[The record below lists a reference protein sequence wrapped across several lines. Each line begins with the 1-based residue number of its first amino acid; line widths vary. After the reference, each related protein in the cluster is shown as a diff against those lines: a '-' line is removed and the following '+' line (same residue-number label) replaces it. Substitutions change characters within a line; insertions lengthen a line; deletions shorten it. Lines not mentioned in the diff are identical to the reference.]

1 MSQWRCRLN
10 RESSPAHRLEHELRY
25 ALVAQLV
32 SESELWVDLGCGTGV
47 AAAAGLD
54 GRLPERAIL
63 VDVDEDALAEAGGE
77 LPGAEALRA
86 DLGSAEGVA
95 AVRDAL
101 GDAQAIVTCF
111 QTLAHLEDF
120 VPCVELLVGLGE
132 RCSVV
137 LSVPNDA
144 FWPVANPFHL
154 TMWGEGAVD
163 ELRRLL
169 PHDHFV
175 LEQVPLAASA
185 IVGAG
190 EVELALG
197 SARVTAKRV
206 PSDFVL
212 AFGTRAGELAPVAA
226 TRLIDS
232 TAQRRYE
239 RKRDSELAVLA
250 ARVAEL
256 EQAG

>member
-1 MSQWRCRLN
+1 MSQWQRRLTQ
-10 RESSPAHRLEHELRY
+10 ESSPARRLEHELRY

-32 SESELWVDLGCGTGV
+32 RESELWVDLGCGTG
-47 AAAAGLD
+47 AAAAVGLD
-54 GRLPERAIL
+54 GCLPERAIL
-63 VDVDEDALAEAGGE
+63 VDVDKDALAQATGE
-77 LPGAEALRA
+77 LPGADALAA

-101 GDAQAIVTCF
+101 GDAEAVVTCF

-120 VPCVELLVGLGE
+120 VPCVDLLVGLVDQ
-132 RCSVV
+132 CSVV

-144 FWPVANPFHL
+144 FWPVDNPFHR
-154 TMWGEGAVD
+154 TMWGEGAID

-169 PHDHFV
+169 PGDHVV
-175 LEQVPLAASA
+175 LDQVPLAGSA
-185 IVGAG
+185 IAG
-190 EVELALG
+190 PAEVELALG
-197 SARVTAKRV
+197 SAHVTADRV

-212 AFGTRAGELAPVAA
+212 AFGTRAGELAPVTA
-226 TRLIDS
+226 TRPFDS
-232 TAQRRYE
+232 VAQRRHE
-239 RKRDSELAVLA
+239 RARDSELAVLA